1 MKSVESSADLD
12 QFVDFNL
19 FLLKKRVLM
28 IDMLYR
34 PLSSYESFISI
45 IVSKLFHGKYC
56 DY

>member
-34 PLSSYESFISI
+34 PLSSYESFISR